1 MDRGAE
7 PVNWGRG
14 HTMSTSSNA
23 GSVFSDAGSDAS
35 AMGGASGMGGG
46 RGSSSAS
53 LDGVAGGGRQHR
65 SSTEGSSGGAG
76 GLFKRLT
83 SGRRRSSTKTK
94 EDRRGGSNSSN
105 DGGGGGASDGDR
117 RDRGDSS
124 RPDSLRT
131 SSLSLIL
138 FRSSRLSVFLRPP
151 LGVHQMSV
159 VRLSY
164 RPLIDSTGSR
174 CGQIIIRAN
183 LPPPHLSNPRSLS
196 PTLSPL
202 SCEMMNACKYVSTH
216 EHTYEHVMNTRMNTR
231 MDGCRSDP
239 GEEGVIQEHTHTTT
253 NRIERET

>member
-1 MDRGAE
+1 MVARHQH
-7 PVNWGRG
+7 PLVI
-14 HTMSTSSNA
+14 
-23 GSVFSDAGSDAS
+23 V
-35 AMGGASGMGGG
+35 ASGGHNGQQNAPVTCAISPANM
-46 RGSSSAS
+46 
-53 LDGVAGGGRQHR
+53 RQYWQ
-65 SSTEGSSGGAG
+65 
-76 GLFKRLT
+76 L
-83 SGRRRSSTKTK
+83 SGRF
-94 EDRRGGSNSSN
+94 ECNSRNHMPVLSVCT
-105 DGGGGGASDGDR
+105 GVASDGDR